1 MKRIEIYIGL
11 SIFALSAK
19 SQVKESRPNVI
30 YIIMDDLG
38 YGDIGCYG
46 SEKIETPNID
56 RLCKDGISFTQHYT
70 GSPVSAQGGR
80 SISITSY
87 HFLYFFNTNDFISY
101 FLIPS
106 TGFPLSCHSQFDVT
120 LFQ

>member
-1 MKRIEIYIGL
+1 MPLQQDDNIVKLSTIIDSIYYLPLETDDRYLIGNIDKL
-11 SIFALSAK
+11 IVTDGFFYVIDKDISPSIF
-19 SQVKESRPNVI
+19 
-30 YIIMDDLG
+30 
-38 YGDIGCYG
+38 
-46 SEKIETPNID
+46 
-56 RLCKDGISFTQHYT
+56 
-70 GSPVSAQGGR
+70 QGGR

>member
-11 SIFALSAK
+11 SVFALSAK

-46 SEKIETPNID
+46 SEKIEHRTSIGCI
-56 RLCKDGISFTQHYT
+56 RMAS
-70 GSPVSAQGGR
+70 VSH
-80 SISITSY
+80 SITQV
-87 HFLYFFNTNDFISY
+87 HPFRH
-101 FLIPS
+101 P
-106 TGFPLSCHSQFDVT
+106 PAVC
-120 LFQ
+120 

>member
-11 SIFALSAK
+11 SVFALSAK

-46 SEKIETPNID
+46 SEKIETPNIGCI
-56 RLCKDGISFTQHYT
+56 RMASESH
-70 GSPVSAQGGR
+70 
-80 SISITSY
+80 SITQV
-87 HFLYFFNTNDFISY
+87 HPFRH
-101 FLIPS
+101 P
-106 TGFPLSCHSQFDVT
+106 PAVC
-120 LFQ
+120 

>member
-11 SIFALSAK
+11 SVFALSAK

-46 SEKIETPNID
+46 QQKIKTPNLDKMARKECCLPSIMPAV
-56 RLCKDGISFTQHYT
+56 RLVPL
-70 GSPVSAQGGR
+70 PVV
-80 SISITSY
+80 
-87 HFLYFFNTNDFISY
+87 H
-101 FLIPS
+101 
-106 TGFPLSCHSQFDVT
+106 
-120 LFQ
+120 

>member
-11 SIFALSAK
+11 SVFALSAK

-46 SEKIETPNID
+46 GKFVPTPNIVMV
-56 RLCKDGISFTQHYT
+56 RRK
-70 GSPVSAQGGR
+70 
-80 SISITSY
+80 
-87 HFLYFFNTNDFISY
+87 
-101 FLIPS
+101 
-106 TGFPLSCHSQFDVT
+106 
-120 LFQ
+120 